1 MFKESCVWVDAHR
14 RSIHWY
20 VCSIISIF
28 IQSDFLLFL
37 LTRGKTSL
45 DAANSKF
52 LLLDS
57 AVSSPA
63 ALPAHLQ
70 PLGEFKGSC
79 RDVEL
84 SDSVTFRLIL
94 TTGKLFEAK
103 VRLYC
108 PIGC

>member
-1 MFKESCVWVDAHR
+1 M
-14 RSIHWY
+14 
-20 VCSIISIF
+20 
-28 IQSDFLLFL
+28 
-37 LTRGKTSL
+37 
-45 DAANSKF
+45 DAASSKF

-57 AVSSPA
+57 AASSPA

-70 PLGEFKGSC
+70 PLGEFKGTC

-103 VRLYC
+103 VRL
-108 PIGC
+108 ILRA